1 MSSII
6 DPQWM
11 ARMQDKLQAPQ
22 REKERIQSE
31 KEALRAELK
40 KREEQEAKRM
50 SRGELMSKF
59 SFLKISDFKDIPYDG
74 FIKGRGFYPFRVYSP
89 DNPDLLALIERAKDR
104 PVTPTAYEIR
114 KKRQQE
120 EHNKWLKEQSER
132 EARAPKTLV
141 QQVKGGLWGAY
152 VTPIGQ
158 ERRLMGVYLTQNEA
172 YIAAGNALRKIVA
185 GEAF

>member
-11 ARMQDKLQAPQ
+11 ARLE
-22 REKERIQSE
+22 EK
-31 KEALRAELK
+31 LRAERHAARAEDETQK
-40 KREEQEAKRM
+40 QKEETL
-50 SRGELMSKF
+50 SRGQIISEYP
-59 SFLKISDFKDIPYDG
+59 FLRISDFKNIPHDG
-74 FIKGRGFYPFRVYSP
+74 MIRGRGFYPFRIYKR
-89 DNPDLLALIERAKDR
+89 DNPALLACIEAAKDR
-104 PVTPTAYEIR
+104 PIKPTEIR
-114 KKRQQE
+114 KRRQQE
-120 EHNKWLKEQSER
+120 EFNKRMKEQRER

-172 YIAAGNALRKIVA
+172 YIAAGNAVRKIVA